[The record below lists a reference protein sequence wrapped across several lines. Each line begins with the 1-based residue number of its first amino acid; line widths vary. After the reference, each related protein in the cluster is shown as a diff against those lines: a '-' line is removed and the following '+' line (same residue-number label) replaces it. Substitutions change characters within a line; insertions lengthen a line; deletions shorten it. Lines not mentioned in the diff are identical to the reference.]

1 MSSSSWHETICSRP
15 DVSLVD
21 GVPFCMSCGTLGLLD
36 DLSPSQAPPPFPVP
50 SGGRPHLSV
59 YWPASVQYSNTCI
72 GASNEELSDVLNKIA
87 EDMGASGREDSTA
100 EENEISDAESE
111 ASSAGTLQQSLYHED
126 LVLPEEL
133 VGKDRIRILRLSKGK
148 GSEPLHGNLEVH
160 ELKYFPEYEA
170 LSYTWADAS
179 GNAERTRKFYLGNA
193 WSVFP
198 ITANCEAALRCLRLP
213 NKERA
218 IWIDALCINQLS
230 VLERSCQAQM
240 MPIIYSSAQRV
251 LVYLGDDQPQLD
263 LRAKHLHAYKDEWVK
278 EWEAMDD
285 MLKRP
290 YFFRSWIIQ
299 EIASARSALVTDG
312 KGWRVWPIFEK
323 SPNTSLFLPWL
334 RQSHNRKYL
343 YKTPSDL
350 VQLMIDSWTSQVYD
364 PRDKVFS
371 LLGVIPGAAAD
382 GLVADYSLTVEQVH
396 TGFAAFA
403 LEKNRAAD
411 ILKYA
416 GGYVKSS
423 RLPSWVPDWHL
434 LSQDWDIMANIR
446 NFHSPSSQDSFALAS
461 GISHTR
467 SELICQPWLRNDISP
482 VSFGGIKVHG
492 PTGSLCVPG
501 FKITDIS
508 EDYSKKSLSTDIAFP
523 ITAKTIKAESLLKRF
538 RNDKLP
544 EATTFTGTSLFIIAP
559 HTAEKGDAVY
569 FLHSIGQPVV
579 LRPLSQPTIF
589 SLVGTCFVRVQT
601 GVSLHRGTGP
611 LVGPMILRWL
621 VDDGRDSWS
630 VFKMPGH
637 LKAAIAS
644 PHPSDDFTATLRLL
658 ENANREGAFCP
669 SGLSE
674 KCLELFQKLGEEV
687 EKSWSAV
694 VQQLFPILFL
704 IPSLRKFDI
713 AEPVIPVLEEMRRKF
728 NGLAGIWGDVL
739 RLVQARKGMT
749 VVGEETRIE
758 YTRRAEA
765 YEALAVGIRD
775 RIVED
780 REGNVMEELKE
791 RIAKLYMSGIG
802 QAGENTVGREE
813 GEEGGEWEGSE
824 DGGQCPMWHRCV
836 YGGTGV
842 AWWDAMRR
850 SMFESA
856 GVYLRKCLDAEADEE
871 EEVSA
876 WKEKF
881 ELAGLEVEMAMRAV
895 GILMERR
902 REYVEL
908 MKEGWK
914 PIVIV

>member
-1 MSSSSWHETICSRP
+1 
-15 DVSLVD
+15 
-21 GVPFCMSCGTLGLLD
+21 MSCGTLGLLD

-50 SGGRPHLSV
+50 SGGRAHLSV
-59 YWPASVQYSNTCI
+59 SWPASVQYTNTCV
-72 GASNEELSDVLNKIA
+72 GTSNEELSDVLNKIA
-87 EDMGASGREDSTA
+87 EDIGVSGREDSKV
-100 EENEISDAESE
+100 EEDEISDAESE
-111 ASSAGTLQQSLYHED
+111 ASSAGTLRQSLYQED
-126 LVLPEEL
+126 LVLPDEL

-179 GNAERTRKFYLGNA
+179 GNVERTRKFYLGNA

-230 VLERSCQAQM
+230 ILERSSQAQM

-263 LRAKHLHAYKDEWVK
+263 TRAKHLHTYKDEWAR

-312 KGWRVWPIFEK
+312 KTWRVWPIFDK
-323 SPNTSLFLPWL
+323 SPNTRLFLPWL
-334 RQSHNRKYL
+334 RQSDNRKYL

-446 NFHSPSSQDSFALAS
+446 NFHSPANQDSFALAS
-461 GISHTR
+461 GISHAR
-467 SELICQPWLRNDISP
+467 SELICQPWLLDDISP

-492 PTGSLCVPG
+492 PTGSLCLPG
-501 FKITDIS
+501 LKITDIS
-508 EDYSKKSLSTDIAFP
+508 EDYSKKSMPKDITFP
-523 ITAKTIKAESLLKRF
+523 ITDKTATVDSLPKRF

-544 EATTFTGTSLFIIAP
+544 GATTFTGISLFIIAP
-559 HTAEKGDAVY
+559 PTAEKGDAVY

-579 LRPLSQPTIF
+579 LRPLYQSTIF

-601 GVSLHRGTGP
+601 GVSLHRGASP
-611 LVGPMILRWL
+611 SSEHKNLLWRL
-621 VDDGRDSWS
+621 DDRDSGS
-630 VFKMPGH
+630 VFNMPAH
-637 LKAAIAS
+637 LKVAITL
-644 PHPSDDFTATLRLL
+644 PHPSEHLTSTLRQL
-658 ENANREGAFCP
+658 ETANREGVFCP

-674 KCLELFQKLGEEV
+674 KCLELFQKLGEKV

-704 IPSLRKFDI
+704 IPSLRKFDT
-713 AEPVIPVLEEMRRKF
+713 AKPVIPVLEEMRRKF
-728 NGLAGIWGDVL
+728 DRLAGVWGEVL
-739 RLVQARKGMT
+739 RLVQARKGMSA
-749 VVGEETRIE
+749 VGEETRAK
-758 YTRRAEA
+758 YVRRAEA
-765 YEALAVGIRD
+765 YEALATGISH

-780 REGNVMEELKE
+780 WEDNVMEELKE
-791 RIAKLYMSGIG
+791 RIGKVYMSGMG
-802 QAGENTVGREE
+802 EVGENLVGGEE
-813 GEEGGEWEGSE
+813 GEEEGDGKAHDDGGE
-824 DGGQCPMWHRCV
+824 CPMWYRCV
-836 YGGTGV
+836 YGGIAV
-842 AWWDAMRR
+842 AWWDEMRR
-850 SMFESA
+850 SVFESA
-856 GVYLRKCLDAEADEE
+856 GVHLRKCLDGEADEE
-871 EEVSA
+871 EEVSV

-881 ELAGLEVEMAMRAV
+881 ELAGLEVQVAMRAV
-895 GILMERR
+895 EVLVERR